1 MITRLSATTLARLI
15 RARALSPVDVVEAHI
30 RRIEATHA
38 ALNAVIVPTFEAA
51 REQARAAAAAIERGD
66 PLGPLHGVPFTVKDG
81 YDAGTGVPNP
91 CGLASR
97 AEYIS
102 TRESPLV
109 ARMRAAGAILLGKTN
124 VPDNCGDLETNNLLF
139 GPTHSPWDV
148 SRSVGGSSGG
158 EAAIIAAGG
167 SPLGLASDI
176 GGSIR
181 LPAHFAGIV
190 GLRPTS
196 GLLPVEG
203 FWPPLRGRLATMVG
217 MGPMARRVEDVA
229 LAFDVLRGATP
240 TPPDPEVLRNERI
253 AFWFDDGLLPSSGAV
268 RGAVRAAVEALHA
281 GGMLP
286 HEAAPPARR
295 LARLGWSAYLR
306 AEERQA
312 WAQGFGNG
320 ETWSPLAEALRALQ
334 GEARVATGPLLM
346 WLALHYTSLVAPLL
360 RIDGARWRERLRA
373 QLAELIGERGVAVC
387 PVFPLPALRL
397 DWSVRTLAVATLSSF
412 TTWVNLA
419 GLPALVVPVGRSAR
433 TGLPVGVQI
442 VGGAGSEATL
452 LAAGLVVQRAL
463 MPEWSGPVL

>member
-1 MITRLSATTLARLI
+1 
-15 RARALSPVDVVEAHI
+15 
-30 RRIEATHA
+30 
-38 ALNAVIVPTFEAA
+38 LNAVIVPTFEAA

-295 LARLGWSAYLR
+295 LASLGWSAYLR